1 MGDMPL
7 GGAPPLTG
15 TRAVFGVGAG
25 EVPPAVGVGVGV
37 MPIAAL
43 IPVGVKPPVACP
55 DPGVCCMPAMVGTK
69 RVDNGSKFA
78 EWRQ

>member
-1 MGDMPL
+1 MPL
-7 GGAPPLTG
+7 GGGPPLTG

-25 EVPPAVGVGVGV
+25 EVPAAVGVGAGE
-37 MPIAAL
+37 MPMAAL
-43 IPVGVKPPVACP
+43 IPVGVNPPDACP
-55 DPGVCCMPAMVGTK
+55 APGACGMPAMVSTK